1 MGCGTIAALALGGAG
16 AGAKIDAASSE
27 RDAMNQT
34 TQQQINTQNAYAK
47 KGMSVFDQSLAQSTP
62 QAMSQ
67 QQQAGSQQVAQ
78 ATKAAA
84 LTPVSLPSNT
94 DQSNAANV
102 SYQGQQAKN
111 QLAQGANADLQ
122 GYSNIGLQQGLKD
135 QSANS
140 QLGVIG
146 TDASRSASIFSTL
159 LQNAQNSSSG
169 EASIGS
175 LLSTLGSVLGM
186 ASATGL
192 LSKAATPASTLGSYS
207 SDGASFANN
216 AANGIGA
223 QQAWTPI
230 ANSAT
235 GYGF

>member
-1 MGCGTIAALALGGAG
+1 MGCGTIAALALSGAG
-16 AGAKIDAASSE
+16 AGAKIGAASSE
-27 RDAMNQT
+27 SDAMNQA
-34 TQQQINTQNAYAK
+34 TQQQINAQNAYAK

-67 QQQAGSQQVAQ
+67 QQQTGSQQVAQ
-78 ATKAAA
+78 ATQAAA
-84 LTPVSLPSNT
+84 LTPVGLPSNSNP
-94 DQSNAANV
+94 SNAANV
-102 SYQGQQAKN
+102 AYQGQQTKD

-122 GYSNIGLQQGLKD
+122 GYSNIGVQQGLKD
-135 QSANS
+135 QSVNS

-146 TDASRSASIFSTL
+146 TNARRSASIFPTL
-159 LQNAQNSSSG
+159 LQNAQISANG

-175 LLSTLGSVLGM
+175 LLSTLGSILGM

-192 LSKAATPASTLGSYS
+192 LSKAATPTSTLGSFS
-207 SDGASFANN
+207 SDGTSFANN

-230 ANSAT
+230 ANSGS